1 MAERKYYV
9 LCESNCKFESMTKE
23 QILTAI
29 QQAVE
34 TGEIKDIDTGFITT
48 IKEQNRGNA
57 ITLWKGTQAEYNAL
71 TEKPEDCFYIIT
83 DDTFK
88 EDINKAIEDQNKEIK
103 EIYKNVDKKTFEVK
117 ITATTANPKN
127 SEYATSDKTFAEI
140 TAAAASGKKV
150 IARVY
155 SSKDGKL
162 FDGVIYEY
170 YKHNSTMCIFMCMTP
185 AVLNDD
191 YAREGRTATH
201 YLIFNSDNTFEF
213 VHKSNGAP
221 IQNLWDNRD
230 SDTQQNKEGLAGVNS
245 YGSSKVA
252 TITLGY
258 ETQSESDHGIALGY
272 GVAAHD
278 QSQMVVGKYNERVGM
293 DETIDSNAT
302 GSMFIVGVGTSEEDR
317 RNAFRVTSDGKCMG
331 TQAFVASGADYAEYF
346 EWEDGNTK
354 GEDRRG
360 LFVTLDG
367 DKIRLA
373 KAGDTYI
380 LGVVSATPSVVGN
393 AYTDMWQG
401 RYLTDV
407 FGEWLTEQ
415 INVPEK
421 VEEKTGRVI
430 PAHIATR
437 FVVNPEFDATKKY
450 IGRNARK
457 EWAAIGTHGQ
467 LIVIDDGTSEVN
479 GYCTITDGGIATK
492 SADKTEYRV
501 LKRIDETHI
510 KIYIK

>member
-9 LCESNCKFESMTKE
+9 LCGSNCKFESMTKE

-29 QQAVE
+29 QQAVS
-34 TGEIKDIDTGFITT
+34 TGEIKDVDAGFITT

-57 ITLWKGTQAEYNAL
+57 ITLWKGTQAEYNAIV
-71 TEKPEDCFYIIT
+71 EKSDDCFYIIT

-88 EDINKAIEDQNKEIK
+88 EDVNAAIVAQNKEI
-103 EIYKNVDKKTFEVK
+103 ENVYKYVGEKDFEVK
-117 ITATTANPKN
+117 ITAYSAKPKN
-127 SEYATSDKTFAEI
+127 SEHATSDKTFAEI
-140 TAAAASGKKV
+140 TAAAESGKKV
-150 IARVY
+150 IARIY
-155 SSKDGKL
+155 SYNDGKL
-162 FDGVIYEY
+162 FDGEIYEY
-170 YKHNSTMCIFMCMTP
+170 YEHNNTMCIFMCMTP
-185 AVLNDD
+185 AAMNDD

-213 VHKSNGAP
+213 VHKSNPSP
-221 IQNLWDNRD
+221 INNLQDWRYGIRALD
-230 SDTQQNKEGLAGVNS
+230 SYDSEKDYCITFGQEVYSVSDFGVS
-245 YGSSKVA
+245 
-252 TITLGY
+252 I
-258 ETQSESDHGIALGY
+258 GY
-272 GVAAHD
+272 GTVASD
-278 QSQMVVGKYNERVGM
+278 QAQAVVGKYNEIPYT
-293 DETIDSNAT
+293 DETIDSNEN

-373 KAGDTYI
+373 EAGDAYI

-450 IGRNARK
+450 VGRNARK

-492 SADKTEYRV
+492 AAEKTEYRV
-501 LKRIDETHI
+501 IKRIDETHI

>member
-9 LCESNCKFESMTKE
+9 LCGSNCKFESMTKE

-29 QQAVE
+29 QQAVS
-34 TGEIKDIDTGFITT
+34 TGEIKDVDAGFITT

-88 EDINKAIEDQNKEIK
+88 EDVNAALKAQKEQIENLS
-103 EIYKNVDKKTFEVK
+103 KNVGGKDFEVK
-117 ITATTANPKN
+117 IKAYTSQPNN
-127 SEYATSDKTFAEI
+127 SEHSTSDKTFEEI

-150 IARVY
+150 IARIY
-155 SSKDGKL
+155 SYNDGNL
-162 FDGVIYEY
+162 FDGVTYEY
-170 YKHNSTMCIFMCMTP
+170 YAQNTKKTMCMFMCMTP
-185 AVLNDD
+185 VNTNDE
-191 YAREGRTATH
+191 YARKGMTKTR

-213 VHKSNGAP
+213 ITKSNPAP
-221 IQNLWDNRD
+221 INNVWDWNEGIAGINSIC
-230 SDTQQNKEGLAGVNS
+230 SDKIGTL
-245 YGSSKVA
+245 
-252 TITLGY
+252 TIGN
-258 ETQSESDHGIALGY
+258 ETNSESDYGVSLGY
-272 GVAAHD
+272 GTMARD
-278 QSQMVVGKYNERVGM
+278 QAQMVVGKYNEHVGM
-293 DETIDSNAT
+293 DETIDSSAEGT
-302 GSMFIVGVGTSEEDR
+302 MFIVGVGTSDEDR
-317 RNAFRVTSDGKCMG
+317 RNAFRVTSNGKCMG

-346 EWEDGNTK
+346 EWEDGNAK

-373 KAGDTYI
+373 KAGDAYI

-415 INVPEK
+415 IDVPEK
-421 VEEKTGRVI
+421 VEKKTGRVI
-430 PAHIATR
+430 PAHTATR
-437 FVVNPEFDATKKY
+437 FVVNPEYDATKKY
-450 IGRNARK
+450 VGRNARK

-492 SADKTEYRV
+492 AAEKTEYRV
-501 LKRIDETHI
+501 LTRIDETHI